1 MKTRITFLIAILLV
15 LISCSK
21 QKITANI
28 LIQNGIV
35 YNGTDIISSSA
46 SIAIKNDKIVF
57 VGDDKSVNI
66 TAKKIIDATGMIVSP
81 GFIDPHTHADRE
93 LKLADQSHNKPFLF
107 QGITTVVVG
116 NDGDS
121 YYPSSKFIDRYIKNG
136 IGTNAVLLVGH
147 GTVREQVLG
156 KSDKKASPEDILKMQ
171 KIVQQE
177 MDAGA
182 FGIST
187 GLFYA
192 PGSYS
197 NTDEVI
203 ALAKI
208 VAKNNGIYDTHLRD
222 ESSYTVGLISAIEEA
237 IEIGRQAKLPIHI
250 SHIKCLG
257 VDAWNQSKAIIE
269 LIENAQKE
277 GINVTANQYP
287 YDASAT
293 GLKAAVVPRWAES
306 GGMDSLFIRYKKR
319 KLRKKILA
327 ETKKNITRRGGPD
340 KLLIVKSE
348 EPKFVGKNLL
358 EIASLLRITSEAA
371 VYKALKTGY
380 IRVAS
385 FNMNPK
391 DIHRF
396 MQQKWVV
403 TGSDGNTGHPRKYG
417 SFPRK
422 YHKYVKQ
429 DQIIDLPTFINGS
442 TSKTA
447 EILKIPKRGKLK
459 EGYFADIIIFNPNT
473 FKDKANYN
481 NAFQLAEGL
490 EYSIINGKIAIEK
503 GAKISMLDT
512 FDFQAEKF
520 YLKNG
525 YKPIGEMKGF
535 PKGHRRIYFSKELT
549 E

>member
-1 MKTRITFLIAILLV
+1 MKRLNYIFYFLSVTLLF
-15 LISCSK
+15 SCGK
-21 QKITANI
+21 NIIQADI
-28 LIQNGIV
+28 LIENGTV
-35 YNGTDIISSSA
+35 YNGIDTISSNV
-46 SIAIKNDKIVF
+46 SIAVKNDKIVF
-57 VGDDKSVNI
+57 IGDGEFVNI
-66 TAKKIIDATGMIVSP
+66 TAKKTIDATGMIVSP

-93 LKLADQSHNKPFLF
+93 LKNPDKSHNKPFLF
-107 QGITTVVVG
+107 QGVTTVVVG

-121 YYPSSKFIDRYIKNG
+121 YYPTSKFIDTYIKNG

-147 GTVREQVLG
+147 GTVRKQVLG
-156 KSDKKASPEDILKMQ
+156 KSDKKASPDDILRMQ
-171 KIVQQE
+171 AIIQEE
-177 MDAGA
+177 MDAGV

-222 ESSYTVGLISAIEEA
+222 ESSYTIGLIPAIEEA

-257 VDAWNQSKAIIE
+257 VDVWNQSEAIIE

-277 GINVTANQYP
+277 GIHVTANQYP

-306 GGMDSLFIRYKKR
+306 GGKDSLFIRIKNKS
-319 KLRKKILA
+319 LRKIILA
-327 ETKKNITRRGGPD
+327 ETKKNISRRGGPD

-348 EPKFVGKNLL
+348 ELNFVGKNLL
-358 EIASLLRITSEAA
+358 EVASMLKVTPEAA
-371 VYKALKTGY
+371 VYKVLKTGY
-380 IRVAS
+380 VRVAS

-391 DIHRF
+391 DIHRL
-396 MQQKWVV
+396 MRQKWVV

-422 YHKYVKQ
+422 YYKYVTQ
-429 DQIIDLPTFINGS
+429 DSIIDLATFINGS
-442 TSKTA
+442 TAKTA
-447 EILKIPKRGKLK
+447 EILKISNRGKLQK
-459 EGYFADIIIFNPNT
+459 GYYADIIIFNPET
-473 FKDKANYN
+473 FKDLSNYKN
-481 NAFQLAEGL
+481 SFQLAKGL
-490 EYSIINGKIAIEK
+490 EYSIINGKIAIDK
-503 GAKISMLDT
+503 GT
-512 FDFQAEKF
+512 FTKQLNGRV
-520 YLKNG
+520 LK
-525 YKPIGEMKGF
+525 K
-535 PKGHRRIYFSKELT
+535 
-549 E
+549 

>member
-1 MKTRITFLIAILLV
+1 MKRLNYIFYV
-15 LISCSK
+15 LGVVLFFSCGK
-21 QKITANI
+21 KNIHADI
-28 LIQNGIV
+28 LIQNGTV
-35 YNGTDIISSSA
+35 YNGTDISSNNV

-57 VGDDKSVNI
+57 VGDDKLVNVYAEK
-66 TAKKIIDATGMIVSP
+66 TIDARGMIVSP

-93 LKLADQSHNKPFLF
+93 LKNPNKSHNKPFLF

-121 YYPSSKFIDRYIKNG
+121 FYPSSKFIETYTKNN

-147 GTVREQVLG
+147 GTVRKQVLG
-156 KSDKKASPEDILKMQ
+156 KTDKKASPEDILKMQ
-171 KIVQQE
+171 AIVQQE

-222 ESSYTVGLISAIEEA
+222 ESSYTIGLIPAIEEA

-257 VDAWNQSKAIIE
+257 VDVWNQSSAIVA
-269 LIENAQKE
+269 LIEKAQTE
-277 GINVTANQYP
+277 GIQVTANQYP

-293 GLKAAVVPRWAES
+293 GLQAAVVPRWAES
-306 GGMDSLFIRYKKR
+306 GGRDSLFIRYKNK
-319 KLRKKILA
+319 KVKDKILK
-327 ETKKNITRRGGPD
+327 ETKRNITRRGGPD
-340 KLLIVKSE
+340 KLLIVKTE
-348 EPKFVGKNLL
+348 VPKFVGKNLL
-358 EIASLLRITSEAA
+358 EVATMLNLSPEKA
-371 VYKALKTGY
+371 VYVVLKTGY
-380 IRVAS
+380 VRVAS
-385 FNMNPK
+385 FNMNSN
-391 DIHRF
+391 DIHTLMR
-396 MQQKWVV
+396 QKWVV

-422 YHKYVKQ
+422 YDKYVKQ
-429 DQIIDLPTFINGS
+429 DSIIDLATFINGS
-442 TSKTA
+442 TARTA
-447 EILKIPKRGKLK
+447 EILKISNRGKLQ

-473 FKDKANYN
+473 FKDVANYKN
-481 NAFQLAEGL
+481 SFQLAEGL
-490 EYSIINGKIAIEK
+490 EYSIVNGKIAVEK
-503 GAKISMLDT
+503 GT
-512 FDFQAEKF
+512 FTKQ
-520 YLKNG
+520 LNG
-525 YKPIGEMKGF
+525 RVLIK
-535 PKGHRRIYFSKELT
+535 
-549 E
+549 